1 MESLVS
7 TDWLAGE
14 LDASGLRIADAT
26 YVLAAD
32 GRDPRA
38 EFEAAHIPGAVFFDI
53 AEISD
58 RASSLP
64 TMLPS
69 AATFASRMRAL
80 GIGDGN
86 CIVVYDNSPYHSA
99 ARAWWMLRLFGARD
113 VALLDGGFAK
123 WLAEGRPTES
133 GKPVVR
139 DCQFTVRDDRAGVRD
154 LTQMKAN
161 LETKAEQVVDA
172 RSAARFRGKEPESRP
187 GVVPGHIPGSL
198 SLPQGQLFAPDG
210 TWKRGDTLKAA
221 FDAAGIDL
229 ARPMVTT
236 CGSGITAAVVA
247 FGAHLLG
254 KDDVALYDGS
264 WSEWGGDPTT
274 PKAIGAA

>member
-1 MESLVS
+1 VDSLVS
-7 TDWLAGE
+7 TDWLASE
-14 LDASGLRIADAT
+14 LEASDLRIVDAT

-38 EFEAAHIPGAVFFDI
+38 EFDKAHIPHAVFFDI

-58 RASSLP
+58 TASSLP

-69 AATFASRMRAL
+69 AAKFASRMQAL
-80 GIGDGN
+80 GLGDGN
-86 CIVVYDNSPYHSA
+86 RIVVYDNSPYHSA
-99 ARAWWMLRLFGARD
+99 ARGWWMLRMFGAHD
-113 VALLDGGFAK
+113 VAILDGGLAK
-123 WLAEGRPTES
+123 WQAEGRPLES

-139 DCQFTVRDDRAGVRD
+139 HRHFTVWDDRSGVRD
-154 LTQMKAN
+154 LAQMKEN
-161 LETKAEQVVDA
+161 LTTRAEQVVDA
-172 RSAARFRGKEPESRP
+172 RSAVRFRGEEPETRP

-198 SLPQGQLFAPDG
+198 SLPQGHLFEADG
-210 TWKRGDTLKAA
+210 TWKRGDALRAA

-254 KDDVALYDGS
+254 KRDVALYDGS
-264 WSEWGGDPTT
+264 WSEWGGDPST
-274 PKAIGAA
+274 PKAVGAA